1 MSTLA
6 AFSPYSY
13 STRAKNTGMSPTA
26 AELERKV
33 GRSDTRVSEFSTS
46 RSLVKQSVFDS
57 LSDTFNECGEEGWNG
72 GSARAVSRQTFEN
85 ARRFLSILPASL
97 PVPDVMA
104 EPDGEIAFEWRA
116 PNKSVFSVSVGQAD
130 TIAFAGLFGYGS
142 KQHGTE
148 PFDDT
153 IPPVVLNAIRRVF
166 QRAGSYSAG

>member
-1 MSTLA
+1 
-6 AFSPYSY
+6 
-13 STRAKNTGMSPTA
+13 MSPTA
-26 AELERKV
+26 VQLEKKF
-33 GRSDTRVSEFSTS
+33 GRSDARASESSTS
-46 RSLVKQSVFDS
+46 RSLVKQSVFDA
-57 LSDTFNECGEEGWNG
+57 LSETFDECNAPGWNG
-72 GSARAVSRQTFEN
+72 SAARAVSNQTFEN
-85 ARRFLSILPASL
+85 ARRFLSILPSSV

-116 PNKSVFSVSVGQAD
+116 ANKSVFSVSVGEAD

-166 QRAGSYSAG
+166 HGTVSESSR